1 MSTPHDH
8 DSDEEMFQAQLD
20 MYDDQLANIT
30 ACAMAA
36 YRRHTQRSERRP
48 IHGGTSQ
55 PRRYIP
61 RDRQLGHGLI
71 MSNYFDPGARYTE
84 EMFRRR
90 YRMKKSLFLK
100 IMQDVCNKDVYFQQ
114 RQDATGRWGCTPEQK
129 LTSVMRMLSA
139 GYSAD
144 APDEGFQIAQTTVL
158 ESFKKFIRVIPE
170 VYGAEYLRT
179 PTVADLQRLLRKA
192 KKRGFPGMLGSLD
205 CMHWEWK
212 NCPVGQQGAY
222 QGHYHT
228 PTVILEAVAGY
239 DTWIWHANFGFP
251 GSNNDINVLD
261 GSHLFDDEEQ
271 MRNHQI
277 KYKVNG
283 NDYTMGY
290 YLVDRIYPKWAT
302 LIQTITNPV
311 GEASQL
317 FARYQES
324 YRKDVERAFGILRAR
339 WEILKKPARGW
350 KANDLGY
357 IMKTCIILH
366 NMIIEDERP
375 ENEDDESDDDI
386 DHVQERISRA
396 VARYDTEPYD
406 GGQSY
411 QPILLEQRLSRVRLI
426 RSTTLHQQL
435 KNDLVQHLWTREGS
449 RGQARRR
456 RRR

>member
-1 MSTPHDH
+1 
-8 DSDEEMFQAQLD
+8 
-20 MYDDQLANIT
+20 
-30 ACAMAA
+30 
-36 YRRHTQRSERRP
+36 
-48 IHGGTSQ
+48 
-55 PRRYIP
+55 
-61 RDRQLGHGLI
+61 
-71 MSNYFDPGARYTE
+71 
-84 EMFRRR
+84 MFRRR

-100 IMQDVCNKDVYFQQ
+100 MMQDVCNKDVYFQQ

-179 PTVADLQRLLRKA
+179 PTVADLQRLLRMA
-192 KKRGFPGMLGSLD
+192 KKR
-205 CMHWEWK
+205 
-212 NCPVGQQGAY
+212 
-222 QGHYHT
+222 
-228 PTVILEAVAGY
+228 
-239 DTWIWHANFGFP
+239 GFP

-271 MRNHQI
+271 MQNHQI
-277 KYKVNG
+277 KYKVND
-283 NDYTMGY
+283 NDYTMWY

-411 QPILLEQRLSRVRLI
+411 HPILLEQWLSRVRLI

>member
-1 MSTPHDH
+1 
-8 DSDEEMFQAQLD
+8 
-20 MYDDQLANIT
+20 
-30 ACAMAA
+30 MAA

-100 IMQDVCNKDVYFQQ
+100 MMQDVCNKDVYFQQ

-144 APDEGFQIAQTTVL
+144 
-158 ESFKKFIRVIPE
+158 
-170 VYGAEYLRT
+170 
-179 PTVADLQRLLRKA
+179 
-192 KKRGFPGMLGSLD
+192 
-205 CMHWEWK
+205 
-212 NCPVGQQGAY
+212 
-222 QGHYHT
+222 
-228 PTVILEAVAGY
+228 
-239 DTWIWHANFGFP
+239 
-251 GSNNDINVLD
+251 
-261 GSHLFDDEEQ
+261 
-271 MRNHQI
+271 
-277 KYKVNG
+277 
-283 NDYTMGY
+283 
-290 YLVDRIYPKWAT
+290 PKWAT

-339 WEILKKPARGW
+339 WEILKKPAKGW

-357 IMKTCIILH
+357 IIKTCIILH

-411 QPILLEQRLSRVRLI
+411 HPILLEQRLSRVRLI

-435 KNDLVQHLWTREGS
+435 KNDLVQYLRTREGS